1 MATSVQPDRAE
12 PLWFIDNLVH
22 VLVDAETSNGR
33 LALLDE
39 RGRRGNMPPLH
50 VHHRDDET
58 FCVIE
63 GEVSLF
69 VGSRQLT
76 LTAGQAA
83 LAPREVPH
91 CYRVESEQARWLV
104 ITTPAGFESFVR
116 RVSEPAP
123 ADELPAAERP
133 IDPAVLAQAAA
144 EIGIEILGPPGA
156 LPAG

>member
-58 FCVIE
+58 FYVID
-63 GEVSLF
+63 GEFSLRRRPAADPSPPARRR
-69 VGSRQLT
+69 SRRARSRIP
-76 LTAGQAA
+76 TAWS
-83 LAPREVPH
+83 PR
-91 CYRVESEQARWLV
+91 R
-104 ITTPAGFESFVR
+104 PAGS
-116 RVSEPAP
+116 
-123 ADELPAAERP
+123 
-133 IDPAVLAQAAA
+133 
-144 EIGIEILGPPGA
+144 
-156 LPAG
+156 